1 MWVNGGRGGGCSA
14 GRICIHNHLDWF
26 LAKVS
31 AGASKNKKSW
41 CGRSQWLL
49 LFPLFF
55 SNVSVVPSVNR
66 IPSGHVY
73 ISANWRFF
81 FFLCFLFSSISNIL
95 FTAIH
100 PAVFFSTLAC
110 PVCSTF
116 LWVLCSAVQYIAV
129 QCSACLCVR
138 PETEGEWWRP
148 GLSCLTLN
156 AAFSILFSA
165 LLISGRHS
173 LPSPAKEPHVFGQS
187 GGVVHDCMA
196 LCNSAVVWLSV

>member
-129 QCSACLCVR
+129 QCSAVHASVSGQRLKENDDDLVCLV
-138 PETEGEWWRP
+138 
-148 GLSCLTLN
+148 SHLTLL
-156 AAFSILFSA
+156 FLSSSLRCWSQGDILSHH
-165 LLISGRHS
+165 LQRNLMYLDNQVG
-173 LPSPAKEPHVFGQS
+173 
-187 GGVVHDCMA
+187 
-196 LCNSAVVWLSV
+196 